1 MTIKKK
7 KEFANSQPIQFK
19 DIFDEG
25 NEVRLVP
32 SLNQTK
38 IDATEK
44 KIERQKLSHVA
55 GMRTGFFPVFSL
67 VPI

>member
-19 DIFDEG
+19 DIFEEG

-44 KIERQKLSHVA
+44 KKN
-55 GMRTGFFPVFSL
+55 
-67 VPI
+67 